1 MDSPLLQPPSS
12 HRYSLSQISSRYNNK
27 RATPTQSVEVPFLP
41 RFPVVVHECLC
52 QKRKSCLSINF
63 APCQRRHPISVR
75 MQPQPQTSSRSSRVS
90 FQFLVPRPVVSIRAE
105 TWNLRYPGG
114 SSLQKLSVMPWRFG
128 HRDPDY

>member
-41 RFPVVVHECLC
+41 RFPVVVHECLA
-52 QKRKSCLSINF
+52 QNRKSCLSINF
-63 APCQRRHPISVR
+63 APYQWRHPISVR
-75 MQPQPQTSSRSSRVS
+75 MQPQPQTSSRSSRAS
-90 FQFLVPRPVVSIRAE
+90 FHFLVPKPVVSIRTE

-114 SSLQKLSVMPWRFG
+114 SSLQKMSVMPWRFG